1 MDQRL
6 DQSKT
11 VELVVAIGVMHLE
24 IVKLQLLFGHFRGV
38 DMLHM
43 FLQMLCLILD
53 FLFVLYDSPVLLR
66 MSLSLLMNLLLRLS
80 LELLLRLTLELL
92 LRLPLGLS
100 LKLLLRRLCLELL
113 LLGLPLEL
121 LWRRLPLELLL
132 RLTLELWLP
141 LELLLRLSLELLLL
155 WWGRMTLELPLGA
168 TTIP

>member
-53 FLFVLYDSPVLLR
+53 FLFVLYDSPVLLW

-80 LELLLRLTLELL
+80 LELLLRL
-92 LRLPLGLS
+92 
-100 LKLLLRRLCLELL
+100 
-113 LLGLPLEL
+113 PLEL
-121 LWRRLPLELLL
+121 LWRRLSLELLL
-132 RLTLELWLP
+132 GLTLELLLP

-155 WWGRMTLELPLGA
+155 WWGRMTLELPLLLLIMLWVD
-168 TTIP
+168 TWRISLLSICR

>member
-53 FLFVLYDSPVLLR
+53 FLFVLYDSPVLLW
-66 MSLSLLMNLLLRLS
+66 MSLSLLMNLLLWLS

-92 LRLPLGLS
+92 LRLPLGL
-100 LKLLLRRLCLELL
+100 LWRRLSLELL
-113 LLGLPLEL
+113 L
-121 LWRRLPLELLL
+121 W
-132 RLTLELWLP
+132 LTLELWLP
-141 LELLLRLSLELLLL
+141 LKLL
-155 WWGRMTLELPLGA
+155 
-168 TTIP
+168 